1 MRDRPY
7 RLITIVNRHDK
18 PWIDGWPP
26 ARFSVKARAPVRLV
40 PEFDRP
46 PPTSFFWFRI
56 RQFSAASTLHFDYL
70 ILCPSDS

>member
-18 PWIDGWPP
+18 PWIDGRPP

-40 PEFDRP
+40 PEFDRLP
-46 PPTSFFWFRI
+46 PN
-56 RQFSAASTLHFDYL
+56 
-70 ILCPSDS
+70 ILFLVQNQYSSLQLARFA

>member
-40 PEFDRP
+40 PEFDRLP
-46 PPTSFFWFRI
+46 PN
-56 RQFSAASTLHFDYL
+56 
-70 ILCPSDS
+70 ILFLVQNQYSSLQLARFA

>member
-46 PPTSFFWFRI
+46 PPN
-56 RQFSAASTLHFDYL
+56 
-70 ILCPSDS
+70 ILFLVQNQYSSLQLARFA

>member
-40 PEFDRP
+40 PEFDRL
-46 PPTSFFWFRI
+46 PPTSFFGSESV
-56 RQFSAASTLHFDYL
+56 QFSAVSTFCVTL
-70 ILCPSDS
+70 